1 MFVWLCGVLDVLLK
15 IMNCHSIVLATAF
28 IFYMVNGRYH
38 LLCLRYICC
47 FPIDTVS
54 VPWSVPECNNLMSCS
69 MLYWFS
75 GCCCLPFRI
84 ACFNLSKGWKF
95 FVFLKIIMWKNSVQ
109 IYDYQ
114 HNLGLILLDRK
125 ELESKYEQLKASSED
140 TDTMLKRERAAQQ
153 SALAETRKK
162 EENLKKNLCIQ
173 KECVSNV
180 RFHLNWPSWCS
191 IISIF
196 LFHI

>member
-38 LLCLRYICC
+38 LLSLRYECC

-54 VPWSVPECNNLMSCS
+54 VPWSVPECNNLMSCN
-69 MLYWFS
+69 
-75 GCCCLPFRI
+75 
-84 ACFNLSKGWKF
+84 NLVAAAYLLRLHALISQRAGNSSFKKN
-95 FVFLKIIMWKNSVQ
+95 MWKNSVQ

-191 IISIF
+191 TISIF

>member
-1 MFVWLCGVLDVLLK
+1 M
-15 IMNCHSIVLATAF
+15 
-28 IFYMVNGRYH
+28 
-38 LLCLRYICC
+38 
-47 FPIDTVS
+47 
-54 VPWSVPECNNLMSCS
+54 PECNNLMSCN
-69 MLYWFS
+69 
-75 GCCCLPFRI
+75 
-84 ACFNLSKGWKF
+84 NLVAAAYLLGLHALISLRAGNSSF
-95 FVFLKIIMWKNSVQ
+95 FLKKICEKTLQ

-180 RFHLNWPSWCS
+180 RFHLN
-191 IISIF
+191 
-196 LFHI
+196 